1 MRVNNEIYWVFDKI
15 EGIWTIN
22 LIDGTFANKSFMNP
36 FSDGNIIY
44 KNEYDGLNVDERYLD
59 ILTHDRC
66 NQPRGQFALVSFDRK
81 TQEFMTVTS
90 DVTKNLRN
98 KETPWI
104 YDIKVFDGQLFL
116 LRGWEGT
123 EIVADVLRYEKSEF

>member
-1 MRVNNEIYWVFDKI
+1 M
-15 EGIWTIN
+15 
-22 LIDGTFANKSFMNP
+22 
-36 FSDGNIIY
+36 
-44 KNEYDGLNVDERYLD
+44 
-59 ILTHDRC
+59 
-66 NQPRGQFALVSFDRK
+66 SFDRK